1 MFNKAMHENLSLDNI
16 YSLVREG
23 KWTNDAMLKMCEA
36 AAADVNGDGTRTWQ
50 SDNFGLATTGMT
62 ILGLFYSTGEKLT
75 ARDSDGYPILTPDTG
90 RMADA
95 IVSSARILS
104 NANLSVVAGI
114 APEADVYAMETMF
127 EEGRALFYGEVM
139 QCITRMRGS
148 DTDFGLIPWPKL
160 DEAQSGYYNLVHA
173 TAAKAVNIPATQRNP
188 EMAGALLEAMAAK
201 SMYTLTPA
209 YFDVSMTYKYM
220 RDEESAEM
228 LSIILGSRCF
238 DLGYIYNWGDM
249 CWNVAEPI
257 ATGDTGTFA
266 STWETFKGPFE
277 AALNTTIATYKELEN
292 R

>member
-1 MFNKAMHENLSLDNI
+1 MYFGTGDITVIDNDATWVLMFNKSMHENLSLDNI

-127 EEGRALFYGEVM
+127 EEGRSS
-139 QCITRMRGS
+139 TRRS
-148 DTDFGLIPWPKL
+148 
-160 DEAQSGYYNLVHA
+160 
-173 TAAKAVNIPATQRNP
+173 PATTISYTRRRQRQSTSRRPRGTRRWQARSLRQWRQNP
-188 EMAGALLEAMAAK
+188 C
-201 SMYTLTPA
+201 T
-209 YFDVSMTYKYM
+209 
-220 RDEESAEM
+220 R
-228 LSIILGSRCF
+228 
-238 DLGYIYNWGDM
+238 
-249 CWNVAEPI
+249 
-257 ATGDTGTFA
+257 
-266 STWETFKGPFE
+266 
-277 AALNTTIATYKELEN
+277 
-292 R
+292 